1 MFVCWHD
8 RRTRD
13 PKLFLEITPDL
24 PNCVRS
30 ISVWLRLLTVD
41 VGSCTNRCQPNSHTS
56 RDVIVDCY
64 SISASRNMMP
74 NDRHLICL
82 VRLIDALNEKIK
94 MKIYSVPCD
103 ILREKVAI

>member
-1 MFVCWHD
+1 M
-8 RRTRD
+8 T
-13 PKLFLEITPDL
+13 L
-24 PNCVRS
+24 VRAQTDVS
-30 ISVWLRLLTVD
+30 PTV
-41 VGSCTNRCQPNSHTS
+41 THH
-56 RDVIVDCY
+56 VIVDCY

-74 NDRHLICL
+74 NDRHLICI